1 MAPKRR
7 TQYTKEYKKRIC
19 LFYNTI
25 PTSGKRPLQ
34 QQVVDFAKNVLK
46 IDINRSFVSKQTSK
60 KYKHLDTPS
69 QALSTSSRVRHRTRP
84 YKVLEIALYD
94 QMKRI
99 EERIAISG
107 AILKAMASNFYNRVP
122 QYKD

>member
-7 TQYTKEYKKRIC
+7 TQYTKEHKKRIR

-25 PTSGKRPLQ
+25 PTSGKRPSQ

-46 IDINRSFVSKQTSK
+46 IDIDRSFVSKQTSK

-69 QALSTSSRVRHRTRP
+69 QALSTSYVRHYTRP
-84 YKVLEIALYD
+84 YEVLEIALYD
-94 QMKRI
+94 QMKRM
-99 EERIAISG
+99 EERIAILG
-107 AILKAMASNFYNRVP
+107 AILKAIALNFYNRMP
-122 QYKD
+122 KYQD